1 MRLDSRDIAI
11 ILAALRTLQSLQRHS
26 ADIMNVAT
34 DGGLHKPMNDEEIDD
49 LCERLNFDDDEESD
63 DTIFLL
69 KVSATEIAADSGTT
83 AGAVKTALPR
93 IREAISR
100 STIPESVNDIVFNVL
115 ARK

>member
-11 ILAALRTLQSLQRHS
+11 ILAALRTLQSLRRHS
-26 ADIMNVAT
+26 ADIMDVAT
-34 DGGLHKPMNDEEIDD
+34 DGGLHEPMNDEEIDD
-49 LCERLNFDDDEESD
+49 LCERLNFDDDESD